1 MLETRPRQDSLN
13 VSDWLLLQA
22 VVKLPF
28 ANVKRLAAAAQQADP
43 DEQELSTEDEVC
55 NALSLVITA
64 ILKLRGR
71 LHGACN
77 FCQRIQT

>member
-1 MLETRPRQDSLN
+1 MLEDQIKQDSLN
-13 VSDWLLLQA
+13 VYDWLLLQA

-55 NALSLVITA
+55 NSVKLPSLVY
-64 ILKLRGR
+64 
-71 LHGACN
+71 
-77 FCQRIQT
+77 